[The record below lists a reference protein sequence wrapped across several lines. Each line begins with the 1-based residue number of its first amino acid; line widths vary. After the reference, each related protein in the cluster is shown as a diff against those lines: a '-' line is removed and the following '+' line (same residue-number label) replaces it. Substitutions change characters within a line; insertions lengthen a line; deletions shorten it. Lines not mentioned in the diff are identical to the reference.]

1 MDWSEDLGGLKLRMR
16 RESESPQDIVLEFD
30 VHDKALLTKKPLL
43 YIRVTTQ
50 RLKHKWQG
58 VVFKGG
64 NWDTTTIFRAALPID
79 TPGQTFV
86 LKNQPFYDFKGE
98 EIESFCIAELSHT
111 DATGEQRVPN
121 ALPYPISELNDAA
134 SIVDPK
140 DLFDSS
146 GNFER
151 LPRQTKIN
159 TYLLQALLA
168 GLLAW
173 TLNWGV
179 SEEVWFWGRGEK
191 KGGAA
196 VLWGFA
202 LVCMLGGIFKVRKNA
217 LSKYMSV
224 EKSKASKLKVE
235 PGKNYALAD
244 IIDGEVQID
253 IQNALF
259 RIVCCNR
266 ERFQY
271 LESGG
276 QQREWVPRYR
286 DFNGHVLYERTVSRI
301 PAGSR
306 LADYLPKRHDIS
318 FDAMFSNLYPQALVS
333 KNFGVSVYWEVQV
346 IHDELVDLEIPI
358 AGIDRDWPFE
368 YFASDQLK

>member
-58 VVFKGG
+58 IVFKGG

-146 GNFER
+146 ANFER

-179 SEEVWFWGRGEK
+179 SEEVWFWGTRREK
-191 KGGAA
+191 RRCSCSLGFCLSLHAWRHIQSKKKRTLEVHVRRKIKG
-196 VLWGFA
+196 
-202 LVCMLGGIFKVRKNA
+202 
-217 LSKYMSV
+217 V
-224 EKSKASKLKVE
+224 E
-235 PGKNYALAD
+235 
-244 IIDGEVQID
+244 
-253 IQNALF
+253 
-259 RIVCCNR
+259 
-266 ERFQY
+266 
-271 LESGG
+271 
-276 QQREWVPRYR
+276 
-286 DFNGHVLYERTVSRI
+286 T
-301 PAGSR
+301 
-306 LADYLPKRHDIS
+306 
-318 FDAMFSNLYPQALVS
+318 
-333 KNFGVSVYWEVQV
+333 
-346 IHDELVDLEIPI
+346 
-358 AGIDRDWPFE
+358 
-368 YFASDQLK
+368 